1 MSLVLSVSP
10 DFAPE
15 HLSGWFIF
23 NTWLQRNLDCAV
35 HLELYDDFD
44 HQRRDIQL
52 DKIDLIYA
60 NPYDAAML
68 VREKG
73 FTAVAKPK
81 GGSDEAVIAVSARAS
96 IDRIEALE
104 AGVRVAS
111 THDPDVNMMGMIML
125 EPADLDRSNIER
137 VPVHSYVLVAKSL
150 LNQKA
155 DVGFFLKAAFDDL
168 SELIRNQLRVLV
180 QSQIDVIHH
189 VLLAGP
195 ALQDKLPQLRT
206 QLLTM
211 SADPKGAKVLESMQ
225 LAGWE
230 MMDEES
236 TEFMIDLIDTL
247 LD

>member
-1 MSLVLSVSP
+1 MSLVMSVSP

-23 NTWLQRNLDCAV
+23 NTWLQRNLDCSV

-81 GGSDEAVIAVSARAS
+81 GGSDEAVIAVPAS
-96 IDRIEALE
+96 SKVDSIEALNT
-104 AGVRVAS
+104 GTRVAS

-125 EPADLDRSNIER
+125 EPADLDRSNVEL

-150 LNQKA
+150 LNQQA

-195 ALQDKLPQLRT
+195 ALQDKLPQLRA
-206 QLLTM
+206 QLLSM
-211 SADPKGAKVLESMQ
+211 STDPKGAKVLESMQ
-225 LAGWE
+225 LAGWD